1 MSRAKTNNENSK
13 SMRKGNE
20 KIAYQ
25 GKKKSGSQR
34 ENQESERKINTRVK
48 I

>member
-13 SMRKGNE
+13 SMRKGKE

-25 GKKKSGSQR
+25 GKKKKNWKPER
-34 ENQESERKINTRVK
+34 EPGE
-48 I
+48 

>member
-25 GKKKSGSQR
+25 GKRKKWKPER
-34 ENQESERKINTRVK
+34 EPGE
-48 I
+48 